1 LIVEPQKLSPLGV
14 VEMSV
19 NVKWNVGRDES
30 DEEFRAELDFVC
42 KELTRQIAREVCG
55 GEEDVE

>member
-1 LIVEPQKLSPLGV
+1 
-14 VEMSV
+14 MSV

>member
-1 LIVEPQKLSPLGV
+1 
-14 VEMSV
+14 MSV

-42 KELTRQIAREVCG
+42 KELARQIAREVCG